1 MLFRSNS
8 PSLTQTFITV
18 NNEPSLPNSR
28 YFGAGL
34 GLSASDSGAQGSYVL
49 SLTGTAASLENA
61 LTGIIVKTGT
71 GTVAARTFTVGS
83 GLSITNGDGVSG
95 NPNLTVT
102 GLLSALAGT
111 SGTGLLATAG
121 GTTLAPITIQGTAD
135 EIDVINGNTSPVIG
149 LADNPVLPGTG
160 AVSVPIEIG
169 RAHV

>member
-1 MLFRSNS
+1 MSNVRITQLPSAPAPIDGTELVPIVQNGQTVKTTVADITNS

-49 SLTGTAASLENA
+49 CLTGTAASLENA

-71 GTVAARTFTVGS
+71 GTVAARTFTVGA

-95 NPNLTVT
+95 NPNLK
-102 GLLSALAGT
+102 
-111 SGTGLLATAG
+111 
-121 GTTLAPITIQGTAD
+121 
-135 EIDVINGNTSPVIG
+135 
-149 LADNPVLPGTG
+149 
-160 AVSVPIEIG
+160 IG